1 MRDSYTGPKRGKH
14 GNGKHPGQRRHDG
27 FTLVA
32 VLLVA
37 VILLTLL
44 AAVST
49 MVLAES
55 KQTGLTAR
63 QQQAYNLAET
73 GLERFMAALQTA
85 AQGDLSQFPYDSGTL
100 ARWVQTQ
107 GIQQPPRTVVQ
118 ATYIDE
124 NGTVVT
130 STTPPYPHLIQVRS
144 TGTADGVQK
153 TVVATVDLQYL
164 GNIFRYVLAAT
175 AGTGTGIQFDSNMSL
190 SLYGSMY
197 TDADLAVTN
206 SSRKIPSSLMI
217 QNGTL
222 DLGPDSPLSGTEQWF
237 PTHVS
242 VRKLTRPLAV
252 PSFDDVVVALQAG
265 NGNGSIQ
272 TFSSGGTH
280 YLFED
285 LWGGWWDLWQN
296 GGAVAVSPVDP
307 SKPVLMFNNPDAQV
321 IVLGNPAHKTVVVS
335 GELTVYAFIGDT
347 SPPLYV
353 AKKNVLLDTDFV
365 QSLGVAF
372 DVFLQNL
379 LDLLRHGGDIR
390 LPKLVPG
397 GIVSGYIFAPNGN
410 VTARGDNSFQLIGSI
425 IGQRITFDSRRF
437 LGLGSLS
444 ASLQQSTDGLDQK
457 IPWYVPRPVV
467 VDRHTE

>member
-1 MRDSYTGPKRGKH
+1 MRDSYMGPKPGKH
-14 GNGKHPGQRRHDG
+14 GNCGHRGRHRHDG

-49 MVLAES
+49 LVLAES
-55 KQTGLTAR
+55 KHTGLTAR
-63 QQQAYNLAET
+63 QQQAYNLAEA

-85 AQGDLSQFPYDSGTL
+85 AQGDLSRFPYDSGTL
-100 ARWVQTQ
+100 AGWVQSQ
-107 GIQQPPRTVVQ
+107 GIPQPPRTVVQ

-144 TGTADGVQK
+144 TGIADGVQK

-217 QNGTL
+217 QKGTL

-237 PTHVS
+237 PTYVA
-242 VRKLTRPLAV
+242 VRKLTTPLTV

-285 LWGGWWDLWQN
+285 LWGGWWDLNLN
-296 GGAVAVSPVDP
+296 GWWP
-307 SKPVLMFNNPDAQV
+307 SLQRVNPAASVLQFSNPNAEV
-321 IVLGNPAHKTVVVS
+321 KVFGNPAPVAVVVY
-335 GELTVYAFIGDT
+335 GQLTIYPLIDQTSSAVYLARNDVFI
-347 SPPLYV
+347 
-353 AKKNVLLDTDFV
+353 DTDFTEV
-365 QSLGVAF
+365 LKV
-372 DVFLQNL
+372 VFNFIT
-379 LDLLRHGGDIR
+379 DLLNGFGID
-390 LPKLVPG
+390 LPQPSVPSAITVG
-397 GIVSGYIFAPNGN
+397 HIFAPNGKIRLQGWGGT
-410 VTARGDNSFQLIGSI
+410 VLIGSI
-425 IGQRITFDSRRF
+425 IGQRVQFVSTSMP
-437 LGLGSLS
+437 LNL
-444 ASLQQSTDGLDQK
+444 SLQQGTDGLDQK
-457 IPWYVPRPVV
+457 IPWYVPRPVI

>member
-1 MRDSYTGPKRGKH
+1 MRYSYMGPKRGKH

-44 AAVST
+44 SAVST
-49 MVLAES
+49 LVLAES

-100 ARWVQTQ
+100 AGWVQAR
-107 GIQQPPRTVVQ
+107 GIQGPGVTVQ
-118 ATYIDE
+118 AVYVDE
-124 NGTVVT
+124 NGAVVM
-130 STTPPYPHLIQVRS
+130 STTPPYPHLIRVRS
-144 TGTADGVQK
+144 TGTAQGVQK
-153 TVVATVDLQYL
+153 TIVATVDLQYL

-175 AGTGTGIQFDSNMSL
+175 AQTGTGIQFDANMSL
-190 SLYGSMY
+190 SLYGSIY

-206 SSRKIPSSLMI
+206 SNQKIPSALTI

-222 DLGPDSPLSGTEQWF
+222 DLGPDSPLKGTERWF
-237 PTHVS
+237 PNRIT
-242 VRKLTRPLAV
+242 VRKLTTPLAL
-252 PSFDDVVVALQAG
+252 PSFDDVVTALQTG
-265 NGNGSIQ
+265 NGNGNIQ
-272 TFSSGGTH
+272 TFASSGTH
-280 YLFED
+280 YLFQD
-285 LWGGWWDLWQN
+285 LWGGWWDLCQT
-296 GGAVAVSPVDP
+296 GGSVQISPIDP
-307 SKPVLMFNNPDAQV
+307 GKPVLMFSDPDADV
-321 IVLGNPAHKTVVVS
+321 IVLGNPSHKTVVVN
-335 GELTVYAFIGDT
+335 GELTVYAFIDGT

-353 AKKNVLLDTDFV
+353 AKKDVLLDTDFLE
-365 QSLGVAF
+365 SLGVAF
-372 DVFLQNL
+372 DVFIQSL
-379 LDLLRHGGDIR
+379 LDLLHHGNDIR

-397 GIVSGYIFAPNGN
+397 GIIPGYIFAPNGT
-410 VTARGDNSFQLIGSI
+410 VTARGDHSFQLIGAI
-425 IGQRITFDSRRF
+425 IGQRIVFDSIHF
-437 LGLGSLS
+437 LGLGWLS

-467 VDRHTE
+467 IERHTE